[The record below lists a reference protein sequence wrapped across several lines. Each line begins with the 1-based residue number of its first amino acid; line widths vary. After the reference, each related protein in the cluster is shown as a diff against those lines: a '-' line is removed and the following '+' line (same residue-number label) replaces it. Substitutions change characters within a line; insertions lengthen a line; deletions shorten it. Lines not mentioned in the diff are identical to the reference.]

1 VRIGVISDTHIP
13 SRART
18 LPPQV
23 VEAFAGVDAV
33 LHAGD
38 VTTRRTLDDLAAV
51 APVTA
56 VAGNVDDASLRAAL
70 PERVRLA
77 LDGVEVG
84 MVHDSGPSQG
94 RRERMRR
101 AFPGCRVV
109 VYGHSHQPVIEDRD
123 GLLLVNPGSA
133 CDPRRAKVPSV
144 AILEIVGGQVQAELV
159 WLDAP

>member
-144 AILEIVGGQVQAELV
+144 AILEIVGGQVRAELV